1 MEIRAYCPGDL
12 AAVEEITRAAWKGV
26 IIAEA
31 LEARHGELG
40 GKPAIEWK
48 VEQIS
53 RACHEK
59 PDALFV
65 AEAEGRV
72 AGYAFFSVDLC
83 RSIGEV
89 CNNAVHPDFQGRG
102 IGGAMN
108 RHILGHF
115 RSLGLKFAQVT
126 TLEHDLPAQRVYL
139 KNGFRELARSIHYS
153 MEL

>member
-1 MEIRAYCPGDL
+1 MEIREYHENDL

-26 IIAEA
+26 TIAES
-31 LEARHGELG
+31 LEVRHGELG

-48 VEQIS
+48 VEQVS
-53 RACHEK
+53 RACREK

-65 AEAEGRV
+65 AEADGCV
-72 AGYAFFSVDLC
+72 AGYAFFSVDLR
-83 RSIGEV
+83 RSVGEV

-102 IGGAMN
+102 IGSAMN
-108 RHILGHF
+108 RHILAHF

-139 KNGFRELARSIHYS
+139 KNGFRELVRSIHYS